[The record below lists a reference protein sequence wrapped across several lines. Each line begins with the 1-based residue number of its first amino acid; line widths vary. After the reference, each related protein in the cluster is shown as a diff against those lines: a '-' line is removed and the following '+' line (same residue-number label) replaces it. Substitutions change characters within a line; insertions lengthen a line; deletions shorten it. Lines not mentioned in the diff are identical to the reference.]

1 MVFAGAAGT
10 NPLWM
15 PRVSYSDQIT
25 KIVLNSVLKGMYFI
39 SSNCP
44 AMSLVQ
50 RKYSKGEENDL

>member
-10 NPLWM
+10 NPPWM
-15 PRVSYSDQIT
+15 PRVGYSDKIT
-25 KIVLNSVLKGMYFI
+25 KIVLSTVLKGMSFT
-39 SSNCP
+39 SDCP